1 MPGEVSD
8 HSHSGSQLEDCILPD
23 PGTRCVVY
31 GPAAMA
37 SPGTVRHGDAQVPV
51 RWLNQNLTISPL
63 KLQLILPPWDT
74 WQCSGT
80 FSIVTT
86 GGVLLAAS
94 GQRDTTK
101 QPTMHRTDPHNK

>member
-1 MPGEVSD
+1 MKFEKCLPGEVSD

-37 SPGTVRHGDAQVPV
+37 SPGTVRHGDSQAPV

-63 KLQLILPPWDT
+63 KAAID
-74 WQCSGT
+74 
-80 FSIVTT
+80 FSAMGHLAMLGDIFHCYNWGSPTGSEWT
-86 GGVLLAAS
+86 GGCY
-94 GQRDTTK
+94 
-101 QPTMHRTDPHNK
+101 